1 MAKLQSLPDSATIM
15 ACRQRVDFYLWKG
28 MPVARRWPVVNQHR
42 VRTAGEIASSQRFSV
57 ATGVTGQLPGY
68 VRAVFVAEFPGLGV
82 TWVDAFRA
90 LALGRPWVRHG

>member
-28 MPVARRWPVVNQHR
+28 MPVARRWPVANRHR
-42 VRTAGEIASSQRFSV
+42 VRTKGEIKSSQKFAV
-57 ATGVTGQLPGY
+57 VAYATGLLPNPIRLGY
-68 VRAVFVAEFPGLGV
+68 KGARGGSGW

-90 LALGRPWVRHG
+90 LALGKSWWVAR